1 MPVRDRLPKLR
12 PPQLRLSQFGI
23 SQFRPPRFSR
33 RARRRIVAMSLIVP
47 LGGALA
53 VVTTG
58 TASMAAAGPSASAA
72 GLSASAPSAPSAAQA
87 DQITVTPAQSLA
99 TVPGTAIGINASTY
113 DGSLLDS
120 QVPGLLRGA
129 GISLVRLPGG
139 SESDQYDWKTN
150 TDVIGN
156 YAEAVGF
163 GQFMSVIRKAGA
175 QAMVTVNYGT
185 GDTIGQRDGSA
196 ESGAQIAADWVR
208 YANVEHHYGIKY
220 WEIGNELYGNG
231 TYGADWEADAH
242 CTTTPTGGPVILGSE
257 PGQTYN
263 CGPAAYAANVA
274 TYISA
279 MKAVDPH
286 ISVGVVLTASGAPN
300 NWPDGVTNPVTSP
313 QSWNQ
318 TVLTALSS
326 QPPGSRA
333 GFADVH
339 FYPQNPS
346 NITPP
351 GPTDAG
357 LLASSAQIPAAVT
370 ALRAEF
376 ASWAGNSSLPIMITE
391 TNSVS
396 SNPGKQTLSVVNAL
410 YVEQDYLTWLENGVS
425 NVDWWQ
431 IHNGIV
437 TSGDNGAA
445 LAGSADYG
453 DYGVLSDGTCGTLP
467 SAAGGGAQAC
477 EPAAETP
484 FPAYYGL
491 QMLSRFI
498 QPGTTLVAA
507 SSSQSLVQAFAAR
520 IGRGQLRV
528 MIVNDNPAN
537 SYGINLAA
545 GGYRLAPS
553 APVLFYGQHS
563 SGVQTLSGP
572 AGRAAAATAAPY
584 SITTLTLTRG

>member
-1 MPVRDRLPKLR
+1 MPVRDRLP
-12 PPQLRLSQFGI
+12 
-23 SQFRPPRFSR
+23 
-33 RARRRIVAMSLIVP
+33 RRIVAMSLIAP
-47 LGGALA
+47 LAGMLVVATSSTAGLA
-53 VVTTG
+53 
-58 TASMAAAGPSASAA
+58 ASAA
-72 GLSASAPSAPSAAQA
+72 AAPSAGPA
-87 DQITVTPAQSLA
+87 DQITITPAQSLA
-99 TVPGTAIGINASTY
+99 TVPGTAIGINGSTY
-113 DGSLLDS
+113 DASLLDS

-129 GISLVRLPGG
+129 GISLVRVPGG

-163 GQFMSVIRKAGA
+163 SQFMSVIRKAGA

-196 ESGAQIAADWVR
+196 ETGAQIAADWVR

-242 CTTTPTGGPVILGSE
+242 CTTTPMGGPVILGSE

-318 TVLTALSS
+318 TVLTALGNQPSGS
-326 QPPGSRA
+326 QP

-376 ASWAGNSSLPIMITE
+376 ASWAGHASLPIMITE

-396 SNPGKQTLSVVNAL
+396 SNPGKQTLSIVNAL
-410 YVEQDYLTWLENGVS
+410 YLEQDYLAWLRSGVS

-467 SAAGGGAQAC
+467 SSAGGAQVC

-507 SSSQSLVQAFAAR
+507 SSSQSLVQVFAAR

-528 MIVNDNPAN
+528 MIINDDPAN
-537 SYGINLAA
+537 SYGIDLAA
-545 GGYRLAPS
+545 AGYRLAPS

>member
-1 MPVRDRLPKLR
+1 MPVRDRRLR
-12 PPQLRLSQFGI
+12 V
-23 SQFRPPRFSR
+23 SR
-33 RARRRIVAMSLIVP
+33 RARRRTVAI
-47 LGGALA
+47 ALA
-53 VVTTG
+53 VPLAGLLAVAATS
-58 TASMAAAGPSASAA
+58 TASMAAGQPAPAGAAASASGAA
-72 GLSASAPSAPSAAQA
+72 A
-87 DQITVTPAQSLA
+87 DQVTVTPAQSLA

-113 DGSLLDS
+113 DGSLLDR

-129 GISLVRLPGG
+129 GISVVRLPGG

-156 YAEAVGF
+156 YTEAVDF
-163 GQFMSVIRKAGA
+163 GQFMSVIQQAGA
-175 QAMVTVNYGT
+175 QAMVTVDYGT
-185 GDTIGQRDGSA
+185 GTTIGQQDGSG
-196 ESGAQIAADWVR
+196 ETGPQIAADWVR

-220 WEIGNELYGNG
+220 WEIGNEVYGNG

-263 CGPAAYAANVA
+263 CGPATYAAGVA
-274 TYISA
+274 QYISA

-313 QSWNQ
+313 ESWNQ
-318 TVLTALSS
+318 TVLTALRS
-326 QPPGSRA
+326 QPPGNTI

-339 FYPQNPS
+339 WYPQNPS
-346 NITPP
+346 TITPP

-357 LLASSAQIPAAVT
+357 LLAATAQIPAAVS
-370 ALRAEF
+370 ALRTEF
-376 ASWAGNSSLPIMITE
+376 ADWAGDASLPIMITE

-410 YVEQDYLTWLENGVS
+410 YLEQDYLTWLDNGVS

-445 LAGSADYG
+445 LAGPADYG
-453 DYGVLSDGTCGTLP
+453 DYGVLSDGSCGTTP
-467 SAAGGGAQAC
+467 AGTQVC
-477 EPAAETP
+477 EPPAETP

-498 QPGTTLVAA
+498 RPGDTLVAA
-507 SSSQSLVQAFAAR
+507 SSSQSLVQVFAAKAS
-520 IGRGQLRV
+520 GGQLRV
-528 MIVNDNPAN
+528 MIVNDDPAS
-537 SYGINLAA
+537 SYRVRLAA
-545 GGYRLAPS
+545 GGYQLAPS
-553 APVLFYGQHS
+553 APVLLYDGQTAS
-563 SGVQTLSGP
+563 VRTLSGP
-572 AGRAAAATAAPY
+572 GARAAAAAVPPY
-584 SITTLTLTRG
+584 SITTLTLARG

>member
-1 MPVRDRLPKLR
+1 MPVRDRR
-12 PPQLRLSQFGI
+12 PRV
-23 SQFRPPRFSR
+23 SR
-33 RARRRIVAMSLIVP
+33 RARRRTAAI
-47 LGGALA
+47 ALA
-53 VVTTG
+53 VPLAGLLAVAATS
-58 TASMAAAGPSASAA
+58 TASMAAGPPAPTAAAASASGAA
-72 GLSASAPSAPSAAQA
+72 A
-87 DQITVTPAQSLA
+87 DQVTVTPAQSLA

-113 DGSLLDS
+113 DGSLLDP

-129 GISLVRLPGG
+129 GISVVRLPGG

-156 YAEAVGF
+156 YAEAVDF

-175 QAMVTVNYGT
+175 QAMVTVDYGT
-185 GDTIGQRDGSA
+185 GTTIGQQDGSG
-196 ESGAQIAADWVR
+196 ETGPQIAADWVR

-220 WEIGNELYGNG
+220 WEIGNEVYGNG

-263 CGPAAYAANVA
+263 CGPATYAAGVA
-274 TYISA
+274 QYISA
-279 MKAVDPH
+279 MKAVDPR

-313 QSWNQ
+313 ESWNQ

-326 QPPGSRA
+326 QPPGNTI

-339 FYPQNPS
+339 WYPQNPS
-346 NITPP
+346 NVTPP

-357 LLASSAQIPAAVT
+357 LLAATAQIPAAVS
-370 ALRAEF
+370 ALRTEF
-376 ASWAGNSSLPIMITE
+376 ADWAGDARLPIMITE

-396 SNPGKQTLSVVNAL
+396 SNPGQQTLSVVNAL
-410 YVEQDYLTWLENGVS
+410 YLEQDYLTWLDNGVS

-445 LAGSADYG
+445 LAGSAGYG
-453 DYGVLSDGTCGTLP
+453 DYGVLSDGSCGTTP
-467 SAAGGGAQAC
+467 AGTQVC
-477 EPAAETP
+477 EPPAETP

-498 QPGTTLVAA
+498 QPGDTLVAA
-507 SSSQSLVQAFAAR
+507 SSSQSLVQVFAAKASS
-520 IGRGQLRV
+520 GQLRV
-528 MIVNDNPAN
+528 MIVNDDPAS
-537 SYGINLAA
+537 SYGIDLTVP
-545 GGYRLAPS
+545 GYRLAPS
-553 APVLFYGQHS
+553 APVLFYGQQS
-563 SGVQTLSGP
+563 AAPATLSGP
-572 AGRAAAATAAPY
+572 AARAAAAAAAPY

>member
-1 MPVRDRLPKLR
+1 MPVRDRLPQLWPSR
-12 PPQLRLSQFGI
+12 LRLSRLRL
-23 SQFRPPRFSR
+23 SPLWPRRVSR
-33 RARRRIVAMSLIVP
+33 RARRRIVAVSLIVP
-47 LGGALA
+47 LGGALT

-58 TASMAAAGPSASAA
+58 TASMAASQ
-72 GLSASAPSAPSAAQA
+72 SAPAAPAAPA
-87 DQITVTPAQSLA
+87 DQITVTPAHSLA

-129 GISLVRLPGG
+129 GISLVRVPGG

-163 GQFMSVIRKAGA
+163 SQFMSVIRKAGA

-196 ESGAQIAADWVR
+196 ETGAQIAADWVR

-242 CTTTPTGGPVILGSE
+242 CTTTLAGGPVILGSE

-263 CGPAAYAANVA
+263 CGPATYAANVA

-318 TVLTALSS
+318 TVLTAL
-326 QPPGSRA
+326 GTTV

-376 ASWAGNSSLPIMITE
+376 ATWAGHASLPIMITE

-396 SNPGKQTLSVVNAL
+396 SNPGKQTLSIVNAL
-410 YVEQDYLTWLENGVS
+410 YLEQDYLTWLRSGVS

-445 LAGSADYG
+445 LAGSASYG

-467 SAAGGGAQAC
+467 GAAGGAQVC

-498 QPGTTLVAA
+498 QPGAALVAA
-507 SSSQSLVQAFAAR
+507 SSSQSLVQVFAAR
-520 IGRGQLRV
+520 IGGGRLRV
-528 MIVNDNPAN
+528 MIINDDPAN

-553 APVLFYGQHS
+553 APVLFYGPHS

-572 AGRAAAATAAPY
+572 AARGAAATAAPY

>member
-1 MPVRDRLPKLR
+1 V
-12 PPQLRLSQFGI
+12 
-23 SQFRPPRFSR
+23 
-33 RARRRIVAMSLIVP
+33 
-47 LGGALA
+47 LA
-53 VVTTG
+53 VATSG
-58 TASMAAAGPSASAA
+58 AA
-72 GLSASAPSAPSAAQA
+72 GLSASAASAAPAAPA
-87 DQITVTPAQSLA
+87 DQITITPAQSLA
-99 TVPGTAIGINASTY
+99 RVPGTAIGINGSTY

-129 GISLVRLPGG
+129 GISLVRVPGG
-139 SESDQYDWKTN
+139 SESDQYNWKTN

-163 GQFMSVIRKAGA
+163 GQFMSVIHQAGA

-196 ESGAQIAADWVR
+196 ETGAQIAADWVR

-274 TYISA
+274 SYISA

-318 TVLTALSS
+318 TVLTALAS
-326 QPPGSRA
+326 QPPGNTV

-376 ASWAGNSSLPIMITE
+376 ATWAGNASLPIMITE

-410 YVEQDYLTWLENGVS
+410 YLEQDYLTWLRSGVS

-437 TSGDNGAA
+437 TSGDNGTA

-467 SAAGGGAQAC
+467 GAAGGGAQVC

-507 SSSQSLVQAFAAR
+507 SSSQSLVQVFAAR
-520 IGRGQLRV
+520 TGRGQLRV
-528 MIVNDNPAN
+528 MIINDDPAN
-537 SYGINLAA
+537 SYGIDLAA

-553 APVLFYGQHS
+553 VPVLFYGQHS

>member
-1 MPVRDRLPKLR
+1 MPVHDRLPHFW
-12 PPQLRLSQFGI
+12 PARLS
-23 SQFRPPRFSR
+23 R
-33 RARRRIVAMSLIVP
+33 RTRRRIVTMSLIVP
-47 LGGALA
+47 LAGVLA
-53 VVTTG
+53 AAGTG
-58 TASMAAAGPSASAA
+58 TASMAAGLVPSAA
-72 GLSASAPSAPSAAQA
+72 GAGLAASA

-99 TVPGTAIGINASTY
+99 TVPGTAIGINGSTY

-120 QVPGLLRGA
+120 QVPGLLRSA

-156 YAEAVGF
+156 YTEAVGF
-163 GQFMSVIRKAGA
+163 DQFMSVIRKAGA
-175 QAMVTVNYGT
+175 QAMVTVDYGT
-185 GDTIGQRDGSA
+185 GNTIGQRDGSA
-196 ESGAQIAADWVR
+196 ETGPQIAADWVR

-220 WEIGNELYGNG
+220 WEIGNEIYGNG

-242 CTTTPTGGPVILGSE
+242 CTTTPTGGPVTLGSE

-263 CGPAAYAANVA
+263 CGPATYAANVA

-318 TVLTALSS
+318 TVLTAL
-326 QPPGSRA
+326 GNKV

-346 NITPP
+346 NVTPP

-357 LLASSAQIPAAVT
+357 LLASSAEIPEAVT

-376 ASWAGNSSLPIMITE
+376 ATWAGNASIPIMITE

-396 SNPGKQTLSVVNAL
+396 SNPGKQTVSVVNAL
-410 YVEQDYLTWLENGVS
+410 WVEQDYLTWLENGVS

-453 DYGVLSDGTCGTLP
+453 DYGVLSDGSCGTLP
-467 SAAGGGAQAC
+467 SSTGGGAQVC

-498 QPGTTLVAA
+498 QPGATLVAA
-507 SSSQSLVQAFAAR
+507 SSSQGLVQVFAAR
-520 IGRGQLRV
+520 TGGGQLRV
-528 MIVNDNPAN
+528 MIVNDDPAN
-537 SYGINLAA
+537 SYGIDLAA

-553 APVLFYGQHS
+553 APVLFYGPQS

>member
-1 MPVRDRLPKLR
+1 MPVRDPR
-12 PPQLRLSQFGI
+12 PRV
-23 SQFRPPRFSR
+23 SR
-33 RARRRIVAMSLIVP
+33 RARRRTAI
-47 LGGALA
+47 ALA
-53 VVTTG
+53 VPLAGLLAVAATS
-58 TASMAAAGPSASAA
+58 TASMAA
-72 GLSASAPSAPSAAQA
+72 GLPAPA
-87 DQITVTPAQSLA
+87 DQVTVAPAQSLA

-129 GISLVRLPGG
+129 GISVVRLPGG

-156 YAEAVGF
+156 YTEAVDF
-163 GQFMSVIRKAGA
+163 DQFMSVIHQAGA
-175 QAMVTVNYGT
+175 QAMVTVDYGT
-185 GDTIGQRDGSA
+185 GTTIGQQDGSG
-196 ESGAQIAADWVR
+196 ETGPQIAADWVR

-220 WEIGNELYGNG
+220 WEIGNEVYGNG

-242 CTTTPTGGPVILGSE
+242 CTTTPTGGPVVLGSE

-263 CGPAAYAANVA
+263 CGPATYAAGVA
-274 TYISA
+274 QYISA
-279 MKAVDPH
+279 MKAVDPR

-313 QSWNQ
+313 ESWNQ
-318 TVLTALSS
+318 TVLSALRSQPRGS
-326 QPPGSRA
+326 QPPGNTI

-339 FYPQNPS
+339 WYPQNPS
-346 NITPP
+346 NVTPP

-357 LLASSAQIPAAVT
+357 LLAATAQIPAAVS

-376 ASWAGNSSLPIMITE
+376 ADWAGDARLPIMITE

-410 YVEQDYLTWLENGVS
+410 YLEQDYLTWLDNGVS

-431 IHNGIV
+431 VHNGIV

-445 LAGSADYG
+445 LAGSASYG
-453 DYGVLSDGTCGTLP
+453 DYGVLSDGSCGSTP
-467 SAAGGGAQAC
+467 AGPQVC
-477 EPAAETP
+477 EPPAETP

-498 QPGTTLVAA
+498 QPGDTLVAA
-507 SSSQSLVQAFAAR
+507 SSSQSLVRVFAAR
-520 IGRGQLRV
+520 ASGGQLRV
-528 MIVNDNPAN
+528 MIVNDDPAN
-537 SYGINLAA
+537 SYGIDLTVP
-545 GGYRLAPS
+545 GYRLAPS
-553 APVLFYGQHS
+553 APVLFYGQQS
-563 SGVQTLSGP
+563 AAPATLSGP
-572 AGRAAAATAAPY
+572 AARAAAATAAPY
-584 SITTLTLTRG
+584 SITTLTLARG

>member
-1 MPVRDRLPKLR
+1 MPVHDRLPHFW
-12 PPQLRLSQFGI
+12 PARLS
-23 SQFRPPRFSR
+23 R
-33 RARRRIVAMSLIVP
+33 RTRRRIVTMSLIVP
-47 LGGALA
+47 LAGVLA
-53 VVTTG
+53 AAGTG
-58 TASMAAAGPSASAA
+58 TASMAA
-72 GLSASAPSAPSAAQA
+72 GL
-87 DQITVTPAQSLA
+87 VQSLA

-120 QVPGLLRGA
+120 QVPGLLRSA

-156 YAEAVGF
+156 YTEAVGF
-163 GQFMSVIRKAGA
+163 DQFMSVIRKAGA
-175 QAMVTVNYGT
+175 QAMVTVDYGT
-185 GDTIGQRDGSA
+185 GNTIGQRDGSA
-196 ESGAQIAADWVR
+196 ETGPQIAADWVR

-220 WEIGNELYGNG
+220 WEIGNEIYGNG

-242 CTTTPTGGPVILGSE
+242 CTTTPTGGPVTLGSE

-263 CGPAAYAANVA
+263 CGPATYAANVA

-279 MKAVDPH
+279 MEAVDPH

-318 TVLTALSS
+318 TVLTAL
-326 QPPGSRA
+326 GNKV

-346 NITPP
+346 NVTPP

-357 LLASSAQIPAAVT
+357 LLASSAEIPAAVT

-376 ASWAGNSSLPIMITE
+376 ATWAGNASIPIMITE

-396 SNPGKQTLSVVNAL
+396 SNPGKQTVSVVNAL
-410 YVEQDYLTWLENGVS
+410 WVEQDYLTWLENGVS

-445 LAGSADYG
+445 LSGSADYG
-453 DYGVLSDGTCGTLP
+453 DYGVLSDGSCGTLP
-467 SAAGGGAQAC
+467 SSTGGGAQVC

-498 QPGTTLVAA
+498 QPGATLVAA
-507 SSSQSLVQAFAAR
+507 SSSQGLVQVFAAR
-520 IGRGQLRV
+520 TGGGQLRV
-528 MIVNDNPAN
+528 MIVNDDPAN
-537 SYGINLAA
+537 SYGIDLAA

-553 APVLFYGQHS
+553 APVLFYGPQS

>member
-1 MPVRDRLPKLR
+1 MPVHDRL
-12 PPQLRLSQFGI
+12 
-23 SQFRPPRFSR
+23 
-33 RARRRIVAMSLIVP
+33 RRIVAISLIAP
-47 LGGALA
+47 LAGVLA
-53 VVTTG
+53 VAASS
-58 TASMAAAGPSASAA
+58 TAGRAAATAA
-72 GLSASAPSAPSAAQA
+72 PA
-87 DQITVTPAQSLA
+87 DQITVNPAQSLA

-120 QVPGLLRGA
+120 QVPGLLRNA

-156 YAEAVGF
+156 YTEAVGF
-163 GQFMSVIRKAGA
+163 DQFMSVIRRAGA

-196 ESGAQIAADWVR
+196 ETGAQIAADWVR

-220 WEIGNELYGNG
+220 WEIGNEIYGNG

-242 CTTTPTGGPVILGSE
+242 CTTTPAGGPVTLGSE

-326 QPPGSRA
+326 QPPGTKV

-376 ASWAGNSSLPIMITE
+376 ATWAGNASIPIMITE

-410 YVEQDYLTWLENGVS
+410 WVEQDYLTWLENGVS

-467 SAAGGGAQAC
+467 SAAGGAQVC

-507 SSSQSLVQAFAAR
+507 SSSQGLVQAFAAR
-520 IGRGQLRV
+520 TGGGRLRV
-528 MIVNDNPAN
+528 MIVNDDPAN
-537 SYGINLAA
+537 SYGIDLAVP
-545 GGYRLAPS
+545 GYRLAPS
-553 APVLFYGQHS
+553 APVLLYGQQS
-563 SGVQTLSGP
+563 SAVQTLSGP

>member
-1 MPVRDRLPKLR
+1 MPVHDRLPHFW
-12 PPQLRLSQFGI
+12 PARLS
-23 SQFRPPRFSR
+23 R
-33 RARRRIVAMSLIVP
+33 RTRRRIVTMSLIVP
-47 LGGALA
+47 LAGVLA
-53 VVTTG
+53 AAGTG
-58 TASMAAAGPSASAA
+58 TASMAAGLVPSAA
-72 GLSASAPSAPSAAQA
+72 GAGLAASA

-120 QVPGLLRGA
+120 QVPGLLRSA

-156 YAEAVGF
+156 YTEAVGF
-163 GQFMSVIRKAGA
+163 DQFMSVIRKAGA
-175 QAMVTVNYGT
+175 QAMVTVDYGT
-185 GDTIGQRDGSA
+185 GNTIGQRDGSA
-196 ESGAQIAADWVR
+196 ETGPQIAADWVR

-220 WEIGNELYGNG
+220 WEIGNEIYGNG

-242 CTTTPTGGPVILGSE
+242 CTTTPTGGPVTLGSE
-257 PGQTYN
+257 PGRS
-263 CGPAAYAANVA
+263 CRSGPATYAANVA

-318 TVLTALSS
+318 TVLTAL
-326 QPPGSRA
+326 GNKV

-357 LLASSAQIPAAVT
+357 LLASSAEIPAAVT

-376 ASWAGNSSLPIMITE
+376 ATWAGNASIPIMITE

-396 SNPGKQTLSVVNAL
+396 SNPGKQTVSVVNAL
-410 YVEQDYLTWLENGVS
+410 WVEQDYLTWLENGVS

-453 DYGVLSDGTCGTLP
+453 DYGVLSDGSCGTLP
-467 SAAGGGAQAC
+467 SSTGGGAQVC

-520 IGRGQLRV
+520 IGGGRLRV
-528 MIVNDNPAN
+528 MIVNDDPAN
-537 SYGINLAA
+537 SYGIDLTVP
-545 GGYRLAPS
+545 GYRLASS
-553 APVLFYGQHS
+553 APVLFYGQQS

-572 AGRAAAATAAPY
+572 SGRAAAATAAPY

>member
-1 MPVRDRLPKLR
+1 
-12 PPQLRLSQFGI
+12 
-23 SQFRPPRFSR
+23 
-33 RARRRIVAMSLIVP
+33 MSLVA
-47 LGGALA
+47 ALA
-53 VVTTG
+53 GVLAAVTAS
-58 TASMAAAGPSASAA
+58 TASMAAGPGPSASAGA
-72 GLSASAPSAPSAAQA
+72 A
-87 DQITVTPAQSLA
+87 DQITVTPARPLA

-156 YAEAVGF
+156 YTEAVGF
-163 GQFMSVIRKAGA
+163 NQFMSVIRQAGA
-175 QAMVTVNYGT
+175 QAMVTVDYGT

-196 ESGAQIAADWVR
+196 ETGAQIAADWVR
-208 YANVEHHYGIKY
+208 YANVEHHYGIRY
-220 WEIGNELYGNG
+220 WEIGNEIYGNG

-242 CTTTPTGGPVILGSE
+242 CTTTPAGGPVTLGSE

-300 NWPDGVTNPVTSP
+300 NWPDGVTNPTTSP

-318 TVLTALSS
+318 TVLTALAS
-326 QPPGSRA
+326 QPPGKTV

-339 FYPQNPS
+339 WYPQNPS

-357 LLASSAQIPAAVT
+357 LLAATAQIPAAV
-370 ALRAEF
+370 AAMRAEF
-376 ASWAGNSSLPIMITE
+376 ASWAGNASIPIMITE

-410 YVEQDYLTWLENGVS
+410 YLEQDYLTWLENGVS

-445 LAGSADYG
+445 LAGPADYG
-453 DYGVLSDGTCGTLP
+453 DYGVLSDGSCGTLP
-467 SAAGGGAQAC
+467 SAAGSGGAQVC

-491 QMLSRFI
+491 RMLSRFI
-498 QPGTTLVAA
+498 QPGDTLVAA
-507 SSSQSLVQAFAAR
+507 GSSQTLVQAFAAR
-520 IGRGQLRV
+520 TGGGRLRV
-528 MIVNDNPAN
+528 MIVNDDPAN
-537 SYGINLAA
+537 SYGIGLAVP
-545 GGYRLAPS
+545 GYRLAPS
-553 APVLFYGQHS
+553 APVLFYGPQS

-584 SITTLTLTRG
+584 SITTLTLARG

>member
-12 PPQLRLSQFGI
+12 PPQLRQSQFGI

-58 TASMAAAGPSASAA
+58 TASMAAAGPSAPAA
-72 GLSASAPSAPSAAQA
+72 GLSTSAASA
-87 DQITVTPAQSLA
+87 DQITVTPAQALA

-185 GDTIGQRDGSA
+185 GNTIGQRDGSA
-196 ESGAQIAADWVR
+196 ETGAQIAADWVR

-242 CTTTPTGGPVILGSE
+242 CTITPMGGPVILGSE

-467 SAAGGGAQAC
+467 SSTGGGAQAC

-528 MIVNDNPAN
+528 MIVNDDPAN

>member
-1 MPVRDRLPKLR
+1 MPVHDRLPHFW
-12 PPQLRLSQFGI
+12 PARLS
-23 SQFRPPRFSR
+23 R
-33 RARRRIVAMSLIVP
+33 RTRRRIVTMSLIVP
-47 LGGALA
+47 LAGVLA
-53 VVTTG
+53 AAGTG
-58 TASMAAAGPSASAA
+58 TASMAAGLVPSAA
-72 GLSASAPSAPSAAQA
+72 GAGLAASA

-99 TVPGTAIGINASTY
+99 TVPGTAIGINGSTY

-120 QVPGLLRGA
+120 QVPGLLRSA

-156 YAEAVGF
+156 YTEAVGF
-163 GQFMSVIRKAGA
+163 DQFMSVIRKAGA
-175 QAMVTVNYGT
+175 QAMVTVDYGT
-185 GDTIGQRDGSA
+185 GNTIGQRDGSA
-196 ESGAQIAADWVR
+196 ETGPQIAADWVR

-220 WEIGNELYGNG
+220 WEIGNEIYGNG

-242 CTTTPTGGPVILGSE
+242 CTTTPTGGPVTLGSE

-263 CGPAAYAANVA
+263 CGPATYAANVA

-318 TVLTALSS
+318 TVLTAL
-326 QPPGSRA
+326 GNKV

-346 NITPP
+346 NVTPP

-357 LLASSAQIPAAVT
+357 LLASSAEIPAAVT

-376 ASWAGNSSLPIMITE
+376 ATWAGNASIPIMITE

-396 SNPGKQTLSVVNAL
+396 SNPGKQTVSVVNAL
-410 YVEQDYLTWLENGVS
+410 WVEQDYLTWLENGVS

-445 LAGSADYG
+445 LSGSADYG
-453 DYGVLSDGTCGTLP
+453 DYGVLSDGSCGTLP
-467 SAAGGGAQAC
+467 SSTGGGAQVC

-498 QPGTTLVAA
+498 QPGATLVAA
-507 SSSQSLVQAFAAR
+507 SSSQGLVQVFAAR
-520 IGRGQLRV
+520 TGGGQLRV
-528 MIVNDNPAN
+528 MIVNDDPAN
-537 SYGINLAA
+537 SYGIDLAA

-553 APVLFYGQHS
+553 APVLFYGPQS

>member
-1 MPVRDRLPKLR
+1 MPVRDRLP
-12 PPQLRLSQFGI
+12 RL
-23 SQFRPPRFSR
+23 SR
-33 RARRRIVAMSLIVP
+33 RARRRVVAVSLIAP
-47 LGGALA
+47 LAGVLA
-53 VVTTG
+53 AVGTS
-58 TASMAAAGPSASAA
+58 TASMAAGPAALAAPAAAAASAA
-72 GLSASAPSAPSAAQA
+72 A
-87 DQITVTPAQSLA
+87 ITVTPAKSLA

-129 GISLVRLPGG
+129 GISQVRLPGG

-156 YAEAVGF
+156 FTEAVDF
-163 GQFMSVIRKAGA
+163 AQFMSVIQKAGA
-175 QAMVTVNYGT
+175 QAMVTVDYGT
-185 GDTIGQRDGSA
+185 GNTIGQQDGTG
-196 ESGAQIAADWVR
+196 ETGPQVAADWVR

-220 WEIGNELYGNG
+220 WEIGNEVYGNG

-263 CGPAAYAANVA
+263 CGPATYAANVA
-274 TYISA
+274 SYISA

-313 QSWNQ
+313 ESWNQ

-326 QPPGSRA
+326 QARGSQPRGQA
-333 GFADVH
+333 IGFADVH
-339 FYPQNPS
+339 WYPQNPS
-346 NITPP
+346 NVTPP

-357 LLASSAQIPAAVT
+357 LLAATAQIPAAVS
-370 ALRAEF
+370 ALRTEF
-376 ASWAGNSSLPIMITE
+376 ASWAGDASLPIMITE

-410 YVEQDYLTWLENGVS
+410 YLEQDYLTWLESGVS

-453 DYGVLSDGTCGTLP
+453 DYGVLSDGSCGTTP
-467 SAAGGGAQAC
+467 AGTQVC
-477 EPAAETP
+477 EPPAETP

-491 QMLSRFI
+491 RMLSRFI
-498 QPGTTLVAA
+498 QPGDTLVATD
-507 SSSQSLVQAFAAR
+507 SSQSLVQAFAAR
-520 IGRGQLRV
+520 ASGGRLRV
-528 MIVNDNPAN
+528 MIVNDDPAN
-537 SYGINLAA
+537 SYGIDLTVP
-545 GGYRLAPS
+545 GYRLAPS
-553 APVLFYGQHS
+553 VPVLFYGQQS
-563 SGVQTLSGP
+563 AAPATLSGP
-572 AGRAAAATAAPY
+572 AARAAAATAAPY

>member
-1 MPVRDRLPKLR
+1 VACSDTFRSGRARPFEEEAMPVRDRLWRILA
-12 PPQLRLSQFGI
+12 LSL
-23 SQFRPPRFSR
+23 
-33 RARRRIVAMSLIVP
+33 AAP
-47 LGGALA
+47 LAGAA
-53 VVTTG
+53 VVAASS
-58 TASMAAAGPSASAA
+58 ASMAAGPVT
-72 GLSASAPSAPSAAQA
+72 
-87 DQITVTPAQSLA
+87 DQITVAPAQTLGI
-99 TVPGTAIGINASTY
+99 VPGTAIGINASTY
-113 DGSLLDS
+113 DGSLLGS
-120 QVPGLLRGA
+120 SVPALLRGA

-156 YAEAVGF
+156 FAEAVNF
-163 GQFMSVIRKAGA
+163 GQFMSVIRGAGA
-175 QAMVTVNYGT
+175 QAMVTVDYGT
-185 GDTIGQRDGSA
+185 GDTIGQRDGSG
-196 ESGAQIAADWVR
+196 ETGPQVAADWVR

-220 WEIGNELYGNG
+220 WEIGNEVYGNG

-242 CTTTPTGGPVILGSE
+242 CTSTPVGGPVVLGSE

-274 TYISA
+274 AYIAA

-300 NWPDGVTNPVTSP
+300 NWPDGVTNPATSP

-318 TVLTALSS
+318 TILTALGS
-326 QPPGSRA
+326 QPRSDRI

-346 NITPP
+346 TITPP

-357 LLASSAQIPAAVT
+357 LLASTAQIPAAVS
-370 ALRAEF
+370 ALRTEF
-376 ASWAGNSSLPIMITE
+376 ATWAGDAGLPIMITE

-410 YVEQDYLTWLENGVS
+410 YLEQDYLGWLEGGVS

-437 TSGDNGAA
+437 TSGDNGPA

-453 DYGVLSDGTCGTLP
+453 DYGVLSNGSCGTTP
-467 SAAGGGAQAC
+467 AGAGVC
-477 EPAAETP
+477 EPAAQTP

-498 QPGTTLVAA
+498 QPGDRFVTAA
-507 SSSQSLVQAFAAR
+507 SGQSLVRVYAASTA
-520 IGRGQLRV
+520 GRRLRV
-528 MIVNDNPAN
+528 MIVNDDPA
-537 SYGINLAA
+537 SGYGISLAVP
-545 GGYRLAPS
+545 GYRLDSS
-553 APVLFYGQHS
+553 APVLFYGQGS
-563 SGVQTLSGP
+563 PAVQSLTGQ
-572 AGRAAAATAAPY
+572 AAQAAAASVPPY
-584 SITTLTLTRG
+584 SITTLTLSRR

>member
-1 MPVRDRLPKLR
+1 
-12 PPQLRLSQFGI
+12 
-23 SQFRPPRFSR
+23 
-33 RARRRIVAMSLIVP
+33 
-47 LGGALA
+47 
-53 VVTTG
+53 
-58 TASMAAAGPSASAA
+58 MAAGLVPSAA
-72 GLSASAPSAPSAAQA
+72 GAGLAASA

-120 QVPGLLRGA
+120 QVPGLLRSA

-156 YAEAVGF
+156 YTEAVGF
-163 GQFMSVIRKAGA
+163 DQFMSVIRKAGA
-175 QAMVTVNYGT
+175 QAMVTVDYGT
-185 GDTIGQRDGSA
+185 GNTIGQRDGSA
-196 ESGAQIAADWVR
+196 ETGPQIAADWVR

-220 WEIGNELYGNG
+220 WEIGNEIYGNG

-242 CTTTPTGGPVILGSE
+242 CTTTPTGGPVTLGSE

-263 CGPAAYAANVA
+263 CGPATYAANVA

-318 TVLTALSS
+318 TVLTAL
-326 QPPGSRA
+326 GNKV

-346 NITPP
+346 NVTPP

-357 LLASSAQIPAAVT
+357 LLASSAEIPAAVT

-376 ASWAGNSSLPIMITE
+376 ATWAGNASIPIMITE

-396 SNPGKQTLSVVNAL
+396 SNPGKQTVSVVNAL
-410 YVEQDYLTWLENGVS
+410 WVEQDYLTWLENGVS

-445 LAGSADYG
+445 LSGSADYG
-453 DYGVLSDGTCGTLP
+453 DYGVLSDGSCGTLP
-467 SAAGGGAQAC
+467 SSTGGGAQVC

-498 QPGTTLVAA
+498 QPGATLVAA
-507 SSSQSLVQAFAAR
+507 SSSQGLVQVFAAR
-520 IGRGQLRV
+520 TGGGQLRV
-528 MIVNDNPAN
+528 MIVNDDPAN
-537 SYGINLAA
+537 SYGIDLAA

-553 APVLFYGQHS
+553 APVLFYGPQS

>member
-1 MPVRDRLPKLR
+1 MPVHDRLPHFW
-12 PPQLRLSQFGI
+12 PARLS
-23 SQFRPPRFSR
+23 R
-33 RARRRIVAMSLIVP
+33 RTRRRIVTMSLIVP
-47 LGGALA
+47 LAGVLA
-53 VVTTG
+53 AAGTG
-58 TASMAAAGPSASAA
+58 TASMAAGLVPSAA
-72 GLSASAPSAPSAAQA
+72 GAGLAASA

-120 QVPGLLRGA
+120 QVPGLLRSA

-156 YAEAVGF
+156 YTEAVGF
-163 GQFMSVIRKAGA
+163 DQFMSVIRKAGA
-175 QAMVTVNYGT
+175 QAMVTVDYGT
-185 GDTIGQRDGSA
+185 GNTIGQRDGSA
-196 ESGAQIAADWVR
+196 ETGPQIAADWVR

-220 WEIGNELYGNG
+220 WEIGNEIYGNG

-242 CTTTPTGGPVILGSE
+242 CTTTPTGGPVTLGSE

-263 CGPAAYAANVA
+263 CGPATYAANVA

-318 TVLTALSS
+318 TVLTAL
-326 QPPGSRA
+326 GNKV

-357 LLASSAQIPAAVT
+357 LLASSAEIPAAVT

-376 ASWAGNSSLPIMITE
+376 ATWAGNASIPIMITE

-396 SNPGKQTLSVVNAL
+396 SNPGKQTVSVVNAL
-410 YVEQDYLTWLENGVS
+410 WVEQDYLTWLENGVS

-445 LAGSADYG
+445 LSGSADYG
-453 DYGVLSDGTCGTLP
+453 DYGVLSDGSCGTLP
-467 SAAGGGAQAC
+467 SSTGGGAQVC

-498 QPGTTLVAA
+498 QPGATLVAA
-507 SSSQSLVQAFAAR
+507 SSSQGLVQVFAAR
-520 IGRGQLRV
+520 TGGGQLRV
-528 MIVNDNPAN
+528 MIVNDDPAN
-537 SYGINLAA
+537 SYGIDLAA

-553 APVLFYGQHS
+553 APVLFYGPQS